1 MQIQTQAY
9 QKEKKPQ
16 NGDVQKSANNH
27 ERLKDELR
35 RLLAELLGTFA
46 LTLVAA
52 GGDVIATISG
62 GAISPAA
69 RVVAPGLLVMAMIY
83 TLGSQS
89 GAHFNPVV
97 TLAFTLRRDFP
108 SFPGAVCRATGV
120 HSWSAQCSLLSSY
133 ACFLAWL
140 DTWERLS
147 HTMEQYEH
155 LLWKS
160 C

>member
-16 NGDVQKSANNH
+16 NGNVQKSANNH

-97 TLAFTLRRDFP
+97 TLAF
-108 SFPGAVCRATGV
+108 
-120 HSWSAQCSLLSSY
+120 
-133 ACFLAWL
+133 
-140 DTWERLS
+140 
-147 HTMEQYEH
+147 
-155 LLWKS
+155 
-160 C
+160 